1 LLKSVV
7 NFDAPNRANGW
18 EKLKGTKQ
26 MAKIWIADDDLFYR
40 KLISEALIEQGHQVW
55 TMHNGLNIM
64 HLLFEDPPDLLIL
77 DVFMAQKNGVELLTE
92 INRVSETK
100 GMKRMP
106 VIVISGDDSIS
117 TELAVRKAK
126 ANRFLLKP
134 FQKEEIVRVVNDLLE
149 LSKERAK
156 AQS

>member
-1 LLKSVV
+1 
-7 NFDAPNRANGW
+7 
-18 EKLKGTKQ
+18 

>member
-1 LLKSVV
+1 
-7 NFDAPNRANGW
+7 
-18 EKLKGTKQ
+18 

-55 TMHNGLNIM
+55 TMHNGLNIT

>member
-1 LLKSVV
+1 
-7 NFDAPNRANGW
+7 
-18 EKLKGTKQ
+18 

-126 ANRFLLKP
+126 ASRFLLKP

>member
-1 LLKSVV
+1 
-7 NFDAPNRANGW
+7 
-18 EKLKGTKQ
+18 

-64 HLLFEDPPDLLIL
+64 QLLFEDPPDLLIL